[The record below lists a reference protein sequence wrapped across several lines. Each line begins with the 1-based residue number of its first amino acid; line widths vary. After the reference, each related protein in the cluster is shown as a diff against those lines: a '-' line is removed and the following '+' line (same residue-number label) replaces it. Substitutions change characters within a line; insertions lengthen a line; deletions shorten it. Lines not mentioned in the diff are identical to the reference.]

1 MKRRPSDPVARRLR
15 NFVLLTIF
23 AVAVPSLLLTGFGLI
38 AIDNERAA
46 AMRRIEDLYK
56 PVIGKLAN
64 QLNAWLTALPQSSAG
79 ALDDLAAFAR
89 RETSEPGDRF
99 EKFTNEAGAVDCFVI
114 GADGRAIYP
123 RSRPPL
129 PTWQGYLPDSF
140 SEGRKLEFA
149 ENNPSAAVIKYRAAL
164 SELANDDPA
173 RCPVQNALAR
183 ALASAKRS
191 QEALAALDKLISDCP
206 DHVDHT
212 GYNLALGARLR
223 RMALLAGGDKTRL
236 AKEVTALFKLLGPG
250 RSVLKASAQ
259 QVVFTAAKALT
270 LLGNQAGLLQP
281 LVAETLEAVSHQT
294 ELLSALPG
302 LRGLAAGEARLVTVR
317 AGGRRR
323 LVLVRGGQELSGCM
337 LLPAGRGRSLDSTL
351 SKMGLSESLQ
361 ALLGSSEEQ
370 SDEQHTGI
378 IAAYAFLKAT
388 DLAWRLELRL
398 RDSGSIDTLA
408 KSRTRLYF
416 WALLLAVVTLVLGI
430 GRTLQVMIREA
441 RLARLKTD
449 FVSSVS
455 HELRTPLTSIRMFT
469 QTLLLGRTRNQAEAR
484 DCLET
489 IDRETERLTRLV
501 ERILDFSRME
511 AGRKAF
517 HFKQENIG
525 ELIDQAL
532 SACGPMIEAG
542 GFEVVRSLEDDL
554 PPFELDRDAMV
565 EVLINL
571 ISNAVKYSQDQRR
584 IEIFARRV
592 EGSLEFGV
600 GDRGIGI
607 ERALHKRIFEK
618 FYRVDNRLASEVAG
632 SGLGLSLVRYIIQ
645 AHQGVISL
653 DSAPGR
659 GSTFTVRLPLNHAD
673 ADKKSKREEDK

>member
-1 MKRRPSDPVARRLR
+1 MRRRPSDPVARRLR

-56 PVIGKLAN
+56 PVLGKLADR
-64 QLNAWLTALPQSSAG
+64 LNAWLSALPQSSAA
-79 ALDDLAAFAR
+79 ALEDLAAFAR
-89 RETSEPGDRF
+89 RETSAPGDRF
-99 EKFTNEAGAVDCFVI
+99 EKFATESGAVDCFVI
-114 GADGRAIYP
+114 GADGRALYP
-123 RSRPPL
+123 RPEPPL

-140 SEGRKLEFA
+140 SAGQQLEFA
-149 ENNPSAAVIKYRAAL
+149 ERDPSAAVVKYRAAL
-164 SELANDDPA
+164 SELTKDDPA
-173 RCPVQNALAR
+173 RCPVLNALAR
-183 ALASAKRS
+183 ALAGARHDRD
-191 QEALAALDKLISDCP
+191 ALTALDALISACP

-223 RMALLAGGDKTRL
+223 RLALMRGQDKSRFI
-236 AKEVTALFKLLGPG
+236 KEIEALSVLLGSGLPM
-250 RSVLKASAQ
+250 LKASSQ
-259 QVVFTAAKALT
+259 QAGFAAARALE
-270 LLGNQAGLLQP
+270 LLGDGARRLQP
-281 LVAETLEAVSHQT
+281 LAAETLEAISHQAD
-294 ELLSALPG
+294 LLSALP
-302 LRGLAAGEARLVTVR
+302 GLAAGEARLLTVR
-317 AGGRRR
+317 AAGRRR
-323 LVLVRGGQELSGCM
+323 LILARGGRELAGCL
-337 LLPAGRGRSLDSTL
+337 LLPAGRQSSLAQTL
-351 SKMGLSESLQ
+351 GDMGLSESLQ
-361 ALLGSSEEQ
+361 ARLRSSEEQ
-370 SDEQHTGI
+370 CDEDCSGI
-378 IAAYAFLKAT
+378 LAAAAYLKTT
-388 DLAWRLELRL
+388 DLAWKLELLL
-398 RDSGSIDTLA
+398 RDSGSIDALA

-469 QTLLLGRTRNQAEAR
+469 QTLLLGRTRSEAEER

-517 HFKQENIG
+517 HFKPEEIVG
-525 ELIDQAL
+525 LIDQAL
-532 SACGPMIEAG
+532 ASCGPMIEAG
-542 GFEVVRSLEDDL
+542 GFEIVRSLAAEL
-554 PPFELDRDAMV
+554 PAVELDRDAML

-571 ISNAVKYSQDQRR
+571 LSNAVKYSRDERR
-584 IEIFARRV
+584 IEIFAGQV
-592 EGSLEFGV
+592 DDGLELGV
-600 GDRGIGI
+600 SDRGSGI

-632 SGLGLSLVRYIIQ
+632 SGLGLSLVRYIVQ
-645 AHQGVISL
+645 AHRGEIRV
-653 DSAPGR
+653 DSSPGR
-659 GSTFTVRLPLNHAD
+659 GSTFTIRLPLRHAG
-673 ADKKSKREEDK
+673 AEKKSKRKEEE